1 MDYLEKYQIFLNEN
15 KREKNID
22 DAKINGLILR
32 YACEEATDYAILIKG
47 EWGVGKTFLVK
58 NSIIPYLKQNNIRYK
73 DVIYISLYGIKDLQ
87 ELENRMMNCII
98 ERHVKNNKVVKKLT
112 DYSKILVDSL
122 NEKTLII
129 NSIKF
134 FQEISNYM
142 WIFDD
147 IERINFAI
155 MDLFGC
161 VNELVEHKNV
171 KVLLIAN
178 DMKLS
183 ENHTINNNQYGEM
196 KEKIIGQE
204 ICYTPNLRKVIEK
217 ICQNEEIGTIKKIIK
232 RNKNM
237 LVNTMKKF
245 RCKNLRTLKFCI
257 FNLKI
262 ICNQVEESQLIQK
275 DTQFLN
281 NFIDKMFEYLM
292 HICILYRG
300 NNKLFDWSNLMGY
313 TGMISL
319 NVNEQ
324 NIEIFGFRFI
334 DDLVKDSIISIK
346 SLEKMYISYK
356 KQAEYKLY
364 QKGSAYDIV
373 TNFAGREDSLV
384 VKGIEKMNIEIRENL
399 HDVELYNKILRYLLE
414 LKSAGYN
421 ATLID
426 DVIINMENNIKNY
439 VGNERV
445 CFIPFSLFGEKNS
458 IEFEKTFSKWKKIM
472 NNRVIDNRKN
482 EFKKMITLENF
493 GNSFYEYCKRD
504 KYQFQTNK
512 SFFSS
517 IDTRYFLYL
526 IKSASSSDILNC
538 IRGINFIDV
547 RNDFIR
553 PHMQYEKEN
562 KLKYYY
568 KNDLKE
574 LIQLKDGIIK
584 LLDENMEIGKRYLIK
599 KLISCVES
607 WIVELEQN

>member
-22 DAKINGLILR
+22 DAKINSLILR

-161 VNELVEHKNV
+161 VNELVEHKSV

-183 ENHTINNNQYGEM
+183 ENHTINNKQYGEI
-196 KEKIIGQE
+196 KEKIIEQE

-237 LVNTMKKF
+237 LVNAMKKF

-262 ICNQVEESQLIQK
+262 ICN
-275 DTQFLN
+275 
-281 NFIDKMFEYLM
+281 
-292 HICILYRG
+292 
-300 NNKLFDWSNLMGY
+300 
-313 TGMISL
+313 
-319 NVNEQ
+319 
-324 NIEIFGFRFI
+324 
-334 DDLVKDSIISIK
+334 
-346 SLEKMYISYK
+346 
-356 KQAEYKLY
+356 
-364 QKGSAYDIV
+364 
-373 TNFAGREDSLV
+373 
-384 VKGIEKMNIEIRENL
+384 
-399 HDVELYNKILRYLLE
+399 
-414 LKSAGYN
+414 
-421 ATLID
+421 
-426 DVIINMENNIKNY
+426 
-439 VGNERV
+439 
-445 CFIPFSLFGEKNS
+445 
-458 IEFEKTFSKWKKIM
+458 
-472 NNRVIDNRKN
+472 
-482 EFKKMITLENF
+482 
-493 GNSFYEYCKRD
+493 
-504 KYQFQTNK
+504 
-512 SFFSS
+512 
-517 IDTRYFLYL
+517 
-526 IKSASSSDILNC
+526 
-538 IRGINFIDV
+538 
-547 RNDFIR
+547 
-553 PHMQYEKEN
+553 
-562 KLKYYY
+562 
-568 KNDLKE
+568 
-574 LIQLKDGIIK
+574 
-584 LLDENMEIGKRYLIK
+584 
-599 KLISCVES
+599 
-607 WIVELEQN
+607 